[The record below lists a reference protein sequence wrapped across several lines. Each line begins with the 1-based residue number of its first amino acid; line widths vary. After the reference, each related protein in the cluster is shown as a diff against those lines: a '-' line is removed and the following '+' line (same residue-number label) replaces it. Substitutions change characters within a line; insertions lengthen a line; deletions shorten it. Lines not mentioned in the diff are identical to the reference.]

1 MPKRPTDSRLK
12 RGWVRVQE
20 IQEMTPPT
28 RFWSEGGVCGC
39 KYGPPARVC
48 SEGGSMGLVTR
59 RYGPPT
65 RSCCEGGSVG
75 LLMRKYGPPTRS
87 CSEGGSVGLT
97 TCEIYIYISKNQK
110 RRKLNIPGP
119 KRLVVWAPLLLT
131 NLSAPSFC
139 AVCCGGGVRVF
150 RHLSFVRDV
159 ASFVV
164 VVVVVERESELGV
177 VTVTLT

>member
-28 RFWSEGGVCGC
+28 RVWSEGGVCGC

-48 SEGGSMGLVTR
+48 SEGGSVGLMTR

-75 LLMRKYGPPTRS
+75 LLTRKYGPPTRS

-97 TCEIYIYISKNQK
+97 TCEIYIYILVKTKNEE
-110 RRKLNIPGP
+110 N
-119 KRLVVWAPLLLT
+119 
-131 NLSAPSFC
+131 
-139 AVCCGGGVRVF
+139 
-150 RHLSFVRDV
+150 
-159 ASFVV
+159 
-164 VVVVVERESELGV
+164 
-177 VTVTLT
+177 